1 MKIIGIWIL
10 ALASS
15 TWKSRPLTPG
25 NLTSRTR
32 QQAASGRFA
41 AKNSAVDANAS
52 TRRPTDRIR
61 LLTAPRNEASSSTRK
76 TTGTALEG
84 SVFMYEPFESSGS
97 LHARQDD
104 VKYRP
109 VWHARRHRQTSAMS

>member
-15 TWKSRPLTPG
+15 AWKSRPLTPG
-25 NLTSRTR
+25 SLTSRTR

-52 TRRPTDRIR
+52 TRSPTDRIR

-84 SVFMYEPFESSGS
+84 SVFMRGPFAESSGS

-109 VWHARRHRQTSAMS
+109 VWHAR